1 MNGENGTGQAP
12 QATGDGHGHPWALAV
27 GITVTVIWGAAFSI
41 QKAVYDVMQPG
52 PFLFLRSLLLVGCA
66 LVTLRWM
73 GLPWRPSLAPGEGR
87 LLLIAALIGPC
98 VHVLMVTYAIHWTT
112 PFASAVILACG
123 PVFTLLLLR
132 LLEGAR
138 LLRQQVAGVGLAL
151 AGVLIFLADK
161 LTQSQLRASG
171 GDLLMLVS
179 TVLFSL
185 YTIRVTPLVQRHGG
199 LAVMC
204 WATLAAAPVLMALT
218 AWPTWQAPV
227 ASFPAA
233 AWTGFLWSTLV
244 SAFLCLVLWS
254 WVNAERGIARTAPLL
269 YLVPPVAGLV
279 GWLLHAETL
288 TGWKLAGAAL
298 AMIGVALV
306 QTRPTPPT

>member
-1 MNGENGTGQAP
+1 MEGNQVTQA
-12 QATGDGHGHPWALAV
+12 AGDGDGHHPWALAV
-27 GITVTVIWGAAFSI
+27 GIAVTVIWGAAFSI

-52 PFLFLRSLLLVGCA
+52 PFLFLRSMLLGACA

-73 GLPWRPSLAPGEGR
+73 GLPWRPALAPGEGR
-87 LLLIAALIGPC
+87 LLLIAALIGPF
-98 VHVLMVTYAIHWTT
+98 VHVLLVSYAIHWTT

-132 LLEGAR
+132 LTEGTR
-138 LLRQQVAGVGLAL
+138 LSAGQAVGVALAL
-151 AGVLIFLADK
+151 AGVLMFLADK
-161 LTQSQLRASG
+161 LAQAQLRASG

-179 TVLFSL
+179 TLLFSL
-185 YTIRVTPLVQRHGG
+185 YTIRVTPLVRRHGG
-199 LAVMC
+199 LAAMC
-204 WATLAAAPVLMALT
+204 WATLVAAPLLMVVT

-227 ASFPAA
+227 ASFPATTWA
-233 AWTGFLWSTLV
+233 GFLWSTLV
-244 SAFLCLVLWS
+244 SSFLCLVLWS
-254 WVNAERGIARTAPLL
+254 WVNAVRGVTRTAPLL

-279 GWLLHAETL
+279 GWLLHAEAL

-306 QTRPTPPT
+306 QTRGVPPA